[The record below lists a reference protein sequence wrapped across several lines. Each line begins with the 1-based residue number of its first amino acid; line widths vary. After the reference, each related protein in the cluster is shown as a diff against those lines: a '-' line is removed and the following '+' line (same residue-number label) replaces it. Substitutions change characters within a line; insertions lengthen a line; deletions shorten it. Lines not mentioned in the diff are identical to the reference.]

1 MNLLQGGFVL
11 EQIAQANNRV
21 YCHHLG
27 RSERPEGSYQ
37 QLQVSGEYVLETQ
50 HTEQVSFAGKKMAIY
65 FTFRDVFVSSI

>member
-21 YCHHLG
+21 YCHHLD

-37 QLQVSGEYVLETQ
+37 QLQVSGEY
-50 HTEQVSFAGKKMAIY
+50 KC
-65 FTFRDVFVSSI
+65 